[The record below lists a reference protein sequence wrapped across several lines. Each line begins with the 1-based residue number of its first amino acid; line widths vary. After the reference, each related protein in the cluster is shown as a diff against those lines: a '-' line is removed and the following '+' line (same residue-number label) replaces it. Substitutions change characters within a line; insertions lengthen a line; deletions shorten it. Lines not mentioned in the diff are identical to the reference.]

1 VGLVAADCVVVLGG
15 SFDPIHNGHVA
26 LATYFTDLLAP
37 AALRVIPA
45 GNPWQKNG
53 LHAAADQRVAMIARA
68 FAGQAYPVS
77 IDQQEIHRHGASYSI
92 DTLRNLRA
100 EVGPLTSLAFVV
112 GADQLQMLHTW
123 REWRALFDCAHI
135 CVASRPG
142 FTLDPAHMHA
152 DVAAEFTRRAG
163 SAQQIRSTPQGL
175 SFIGNG
181 LAIDISATDI
191 RAIINSGARPGALVP
206 PTVLD
211 YIQQHH
217 LYQS

>member
-1 VGLVAADCVVVLGG
+1 VAPDCVVVLGG

-26 LATYFTDLLAP
+26 LATYFTDLLTP
-37 AALRVIPA
+37 AALRIIPA

-53 LHAAADQRVAMIARA
+53 LHASADQRVAMIERA
-68 FAGQAYPVS
+68 FSGQAYPVS
-77 IDQQEIHRHGASYSI
+77 IDQQELQPQTSGYSI
-92 DTLRNLRA
+92 DTLRSLRT
-100 EVGPLTSLAFVV
+100 EFGPLTSLAFVI
-112 GADQLQMLHTW
+112 GADQLQKLHTW
-123 REWRALFDCAHI
+123 REWRALFDYAHV

-142 FTLDPAHMHA
+142 FALDPAHMHA

-163 SAQQIRSTPQGL
+163 NAQRIRSTPHGL

-191 RAIINSGARPGALVP
+191 RAIIKSGARPGALVP